1 MRWYH
6 KVLIL
11 LTLVVLLVLF
21 VFFGMKITTVHV
33 EGTRM
38 YSADEIKQSV
48 FSRKYADN
56 EFFFWI
62 YQKMYGINTLPFVEE
77 IDVSY
82 DSLNTITLHV
92 YDKKISG
99 CIEYMGQYIY
109 FDKDGIVLQSMKE
122 KKEDVLVV
130 NGIRFG
136 TFTVGKAFNVKDDTL
151 FQTIMNLSQLI
162 SHYKISVD
170 KLQIEDKDILLLSGD
185 IKVTLA
191 RKTMYDDEMSA
202 LSDVLKTAKKEKL
215 KGTIDMPI
223 LYVVL
228 PCYNEEAVLPETTRR
243 LTEKLKK
250 RRLQKNRRN
259 SSKKRKKNR
268 YSLDY

>member
-77 IDVSY
+77 IVPEVVPSTED
-82 DSLNTITLHV
+82 
-92 YDKKISG
+92 
-99 CIEYMGQYIY
+99 EYMGQYIY

-215 KGTIDMPI
+215 KGTIDMQNFQAGDKI
-223 LYVVL
+223 VL
-228 PCYNEEAVLPETTRR
+228 KS
-243 LTEKLKK
+243 EKKK
-250 RRLQKNRRN
+250 VT
-259 SSKKRKKNR
+259 KKSEK
-268 YSLDY
+268 

>member
-21 VFFGMKITTVHV
+21 VFFGMKITTVYV

-215 KGTIDMPI
+215 KGTIDMQNFQAGDKI
-223 LYVVL
+223 VL
-228 PCYNEEAVLPETTRR
+228 KS
-243 LTEKLKK
+243 EKKK
-250 RRLQKNRRN
+250 VT
-259 SSKKRKKNR
+259 KKSEK
-268 YSLDY
+268 

>member
-82 DSLNTITLHV
+82 DSLN
-92 YDKKISG
+92 
-99 CIEYMGQYIY
+99 
-109 FDKDGIVLQSMKE
+109 
-122 KKEDVLVV
+122 
-130 NGIRFG
+130 R
-136 TFTVGKAFNVKDDTL
+136 
-151 FQTIMNLSQLI
+151 
-162 SHYKISVD
+162 SVD
-170 KLQIEDKDILLLSGD
+170 ALNIWDNIFTLIKTELSC
-185 IKVTLA
+185 KV
-191 RKTMYDDEMSA
+191 
-202 LSDVLKTAKKEKL
+202 
-215 KGTIDMPI
+215 
-223 LYVVL
+223 
-228 PCYNEEAVLPETTRR
+228 
-243 LTEKLKK
+243 
-250 RRLQKNRRN
+250 
-259 SSKKRKKNR
+259 
-268 YSLDY
+268 

>member
-1 MRWYH
+1 
-6 KVLIL
+6 
-11 LTLVVLLVLF
+11 
-21 VFFGMKITTVHV
+21 
-33 EGTRM
+33 M

-136 TFTVGKAFNVKDDTL
+136 Y
-151 FQTIMNLSQLI
+151 IYS
-162 SHYKISVD
+162 
-170 KLQIEDKDILLLSGD
+170 
-185 IKVTLA
+185 
-191 RKTMYDDEMSA
+191 RKSIQCQ
-202 LSDVLKTAKKEKL
+202 
-215 KGTIDMPI
+215 G
-223 LYVVL
+223 
-228 PCYNEEAVLPETTRR
+228 
-243 LTEKLKK
+243 
-250 RRLQKNRRN
+250 
-259 SSKKRKKNR
+259 
-268 YSLDY
+268 

>member
-122 KKEDVLVV
+122 KKESIFRADRLRAGGSWKRGRRGQSLALSVS
-130 NGIRFG
+130 GSERRRR
-136 TFTVGKAFNVKDDTL
+136 TVSGR
-151 FQTIMNLSQLI
+151 
-162 SHYKISVD
+162 
-170 KLQIEDKDILLLSGD
+170 LSGAGAD
-185 IKVTLA
+185 V
-191 RKTMYDDEMSA
+191 RFYA
-202 LSDVLKTAKKEKL
+202 LV
-215 KGTIDMPI
+215 I
-223 LYVVL
+223 
-228 PCYNEEAVLPETTRR
+228 
-243 LTEKLKK
+243 
-250 RRLQKNRRN
+250 
-259 SSKKRKKNR
+259 
-268 YSLDY
+268 